1 MARMRCI
8 IVDDDELSRS
18 ILEDLVNDTEELELI
33 KSCED
38 AVEAFKLIK
47 DEHIDLVFLDI
58 EMPKM
63 DGMEMLRNLNPL
75 PQIIFVTAH
84 GEYAVESYEYNV
96 TDFIQKP
103 ISAARFLKAID
114 KAISRFEEKRANITE
129 KDKTIF
135 IKTDSKLVQI
145 NTEDILYVEALG
157 NYMRLYTSGGK
168 YTILS
173 TMKDIAA
180 KLSSDDFV
188 RVHRSFIVRLDKIES
203 IEDQFIII
211 QGKQISIG
219 KAYKDELSKRL
230 NLL

>member
-114 KAISRFEEKRANITE
+114 KAVSRFEEKRANITE

>member
-47 DEHIDLVFLDI
+47 EEHIDLVFLDI

-84 GEYAVESYEYNV
+84 AEYAVESYEYNV

-114 KAISRFEEKRANITE
+114 KAVSRFEEKRANITE

-219 KAYKDELSKRL
+219 KAYKEELSKRL